1 MTVLISQRAVRPGRR
16 RHVRYLA
23 CGFAALLTATG
34 FVLFTGRLAPK
45 VVLGRN
51 WPASERVALDRIRH
65 EAWDGLLQRY
75 VDSAG
80 GVDYAN
86 WKTSSADVAE
96 LDEYLAQLS
105 RADPGQAAPRAVR
118 IA

>member
-1 MTVLISQRAVRPGRR
+1 MLYRLRARPRCSQRPA
-16 RHVRYLA
+16 
-23 CGFAALLTATG
+23 
-34 FVLFTGRLAPK
+34 FVLLTGRLAPK
-45 VVLGRN
+45 VVLGRD
-51 WPASERVALDRIRH
+51 WPASERISLDRIGH

-86 WKTSSADVAE
+86 WKTSSRHVAE

-105 RADPGQAAPRAVR
+105 RADHGSARAASGAARVLDQR
-118 IA
+118 L